1 MSRYIAIPEGASVS
15 FNIVNYRTD
24 IVPNMDIAP
33 APRIPLD
40 TEVGPLDYNK
50 DMQIFSRN
58 EFYPAEPVIISDVMQ
73 IRGVDVVIIGITPFQ
88 YNPVTKEM
96 VVYRDIQIDLNFIG
110 GNGQFGEDRLRSKW
124 WDPIYGQVILNY
136 ESIPEK
142 DYSYTSTKDD
152 GCEYLIVVPDN
163 PDFITWADSIKNF
176 RPKTRYCYTSCKS
189 HSNWR

>member
-88 YNPVTKEM
+88 YNPLQ
-96 VVYRDIQIDLNFIG
+96 R
-110 GNGQFGEDRLRSKW
+110 NGRLS
-124 WDPIYGQVILNY
+124 
-136 ESIPEK
+136 
-142 DYSYTSTKDD
+142 
-152 GCEYLIVVPDN
+152 
-163 PDFITWADSIKNF
+163 
-176 RPKTRYCYTSCKS
+176 
-189 HSNWR
+189 

>member
-1 MSRYIAIPEGASVS
+1 MKKIALLMAFCLILFSSVAYAKQYNDSWGDHGFSILRQNSSDLSLNFSVQVYFTTDTEVDGETLQSIQIPGVFLPNNEGAPDLPGMSRYIAIPEGASVS

-88 YNPVTKEM
+88 Y
-96 VVYRDIQIDLNFIG
+96 
-110 GNGQFGEDRLRSKW
+110 
-124 WDPIYGQVILNY
+124 
-136 ESIPEK
+136 
-142 DYSYTSTKDD
+142 
-152 GCEYLIVVPDN
+152 
-163 PDFITWADSIKNF
+163 
-176 RPKTRYCYTSCKS
+176 
-189 HSNWR
+189 